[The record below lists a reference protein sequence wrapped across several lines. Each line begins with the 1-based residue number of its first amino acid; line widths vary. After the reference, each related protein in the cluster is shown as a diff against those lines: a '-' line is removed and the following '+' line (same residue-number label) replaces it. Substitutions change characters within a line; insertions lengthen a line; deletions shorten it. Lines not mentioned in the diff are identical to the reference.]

1 MAHPC
6 RQRSYALKQFGL
18 KIFNF
23 LVCTIAAI
31 FLQTSSQLPAQTS
44 EQAEQW
50 QQEYERKKE
59 EKRSIEEER
68 NSIIQK
74 EQGILQ
80 KLQEIES
87 ELDAN
92 EKEIARY
99 QRDIESHKLAVAELQ
114 RELREL
120 LSEDKK
126 HKKRTV
132 QRIRAIYKL
141 GYNGDQRHRLKM
153 LFGAQNMQDFVKKYK
168 YMDVI
173 AEADQDMLN
182 QLQIQQK
189 EIAQKSAEVRHQIQ
203 LAEEASKA
211 AQAERARLL
220 AQEQKR
226 QQLLHKYRTQK
237 GTHNQTLKELR
248 AAGAKL
254 EERLGIVSDKRLEEQ
269 AEGLRSIQ
277 SALRGRLPWPVVGV
291 VVPNQRSADR
301 GLTIQAK
308 KGKPV
313 RCVADG
319 IVADSESIL
328 GYGNTVVVLH
338 GSGYISLYAH
348 MSDIAV
354 KRGDT
359 VQAKQILGT
368 VGETGSLI
376 GPVLYFALWKDYES
390 LNTRRWLARKMN

>member
-1 MAHPC
+1 M
-6 RQRSYALKQFGL
+6 KQFGST
-18 KIFNF
+18 IFNF
-23 LVCTIAAI
+23 LVYTIAAI

-50 QQEYERKKE
+50 QREYEHKKE
-59 EKRSIEEER
+59 EKRSLEEQR

-92 EKEIARY
+92 EKEITRY
-99 QRDIESHKLAVAELQ
+99 QRDIESHKLSVAELQ

-120 LSEDKK
+120 ISEDKK
-126 HKKRTV
+126 HKKLTV

-153 LFGAQNMQDFVKKYK
+153 LFGAQDMQDFVEKYK

-173 AEADQDMLN
+173 AEADQYMLE
-182 QLQIQQK
+182 QLQVQQE
-189 EIAQKSAEVRHQIQ
+189 EIAQKSTELRHQIQ

-220 AQEQKR
+220 TQEQKR
-226 QQLLHKYRTQK
+226 QQLLHKYRTEK
-237 GTHNQTLKELR
+237 GTHNRALKELR

-254 EERLGIVSDKRLEEQ
+254 EERLGIVSDEHLKEQ
-269 AEGLRSIQ
+269 ADATGSIQ

-291 VVPNQRSADR
+291 VIPNQRSADR

-319 IVADSESIL
+319 VVADSESIL
-328 GYGNTVVVLH
+328 GYGNTVVVMH
-338 GSGYISLYAH
+338 GSGYTSVYAH
-348 MSDIAV
+348 LSDISV

-359 VQAKQILGT
+359 VQSKQVLGT

-376 GPVLYFALWKDYES
+376 GPVLYFELWKLPER
-390 LNTRRWLARKMN
+390 LNTRRWLTRKMN